1 MYKEVLQ
8 SINGIEIIALISLII
23 FIAFFVLIIIRL
35 LKMDKTLEEEI
46 ARLPLEPDNNSQN
59 LSGE

>member
-8 SINGIEIIALISLII
+8 SINGIEIIALIALLI
-23 FIAFFVLIIIRL
+23 FIVFFVFILIRL
-35 LKMDKTLEEEI
+35 IKMDKSMEEEI